1 MARSKRRRRIGLIA
15 GFLMTGAIVLQ
26 IGPLCAVAGGTGL
39 VSAAGTFIDSEGRLF
54 GLFDV
59 CGQENIVYVDS
70 RGIPSGVETQSDIQG
85 SLVPVLYSGDDLMRG
100 CPVRYV
106 RPGL

>member
-59 CGQENIVYVDS
+59 CGQQDVVYVNS
-70 RGIPSGVETQSDIQG
+70 QGVPTSSTVSFEE
-85 SLVPVLYSGDDLMRG
+85 DDLMRG

-106 RPGL
+106 RTGS